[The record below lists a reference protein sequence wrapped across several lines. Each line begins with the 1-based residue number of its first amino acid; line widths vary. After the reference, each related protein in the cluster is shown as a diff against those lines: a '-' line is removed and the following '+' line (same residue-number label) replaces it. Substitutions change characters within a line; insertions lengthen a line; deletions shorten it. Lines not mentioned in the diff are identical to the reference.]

1 MNELE
6 KQLRSW
12 APRPPSASLEKRLF
26 RRRAAEVLAPTPFK
40 AGWLAPAAAFLVLG
54 LMLLGQRSNSPFTP
68 TVDGSRMVAIMVS
81 NQSYA
86 AYLSEPLRRDQNSLR
101 NTLEWTNDGSS
112 SSSMRFLS
120 PMKAND

>member
-12 APRPPSASLEKRLF
+12 APRPPSARLRNRLF
-26 RRRAAEVLAPTPFK
+26 PAQVSEVLAPTAFK

-54 LMLLGQRSNSPFTP
+54 LVLIGQRTNSPFTP
-68 TVDGSRMVAIMVS
+68 SVDGGRMVAIIVS

-101 NTLEWTNDGSS
+101 NTLEWTNGGAS